1 MKKKV
6 FVGLS
11 GGVDSAV
18 SALLL
23 KQEGYDVT
31 GVFMKNWSGEDYGV
45 ADLCPWEE
53 DLSSAREVAK
63 HLDIPLLVYNFEK
76 DYESAVIEDFFTQ
89 YALGNTP
96 NPDVL
101 CNKYIKFSKFL
112 DRAMLEGAD
121 MIATGH
127 YSSIENSRLYRA
139 VDKNKDQAYFLHQL
153 NRFQLSKSIFPIGKL
168 LKSEVRQIAIEN
180 GLPNA
185 NRKDSQGICFIG
197 KVNIVDFLKN
207 RIKEKTGEI
216 IDIDTKKNLGQHNG
230 VWFYTIGQRHGIG
243 VSGSD
248 LPYFVASKDVENNI
262 LYVAKGEDNTHLYK
276 KTVFLKNFNLIP
288 EKLNSEGL
296 TAQIRY
302 RGKLYNV
309 ADIKFEGDTV
319 RVIFFEKVWAPALGQ
334 SVVIYNDGECLGGG
348 IINEIID

>member
-185 NRKDSQGICFIG
+185 NRKDSQEFVLLVKLILLIFSKTELRKRQVKLLIL
-197 KVNIVDFLKN
+197 IQR
-207 RIKEKTGEI
+207 RI
-216 IDIDTKKNLGQHNG
+216 
-230 VWFYTIGQRHGIG
+230 
-243 VSGSD
+243 
-248 LPYFVASKDVENNI
+248 
-262 LYVAKGEDNTHLYK
+262 
-276 KTVFLKNFNLIP
+276 
-288 EKLNSEGL
+288 
-296 TAQIRY
+296 
-302 RGKLYNV
+302 
-309 ADIKFEGDTV
+309 
-319 RVIFFEKVWAPALGQ
+319 
-334 SVVIYNDGECLGGG
+334 
-348 IINEIID
+348 